1 MSFTDAIFVDFE
13 NIREIDLHLIQGK
26 PVKVFIFVGKRHSTI
41 PEDLLR
47 SLTDSFPQVELIAA
61 QCSGKN
67 ALDFILAYQ
76 IGVESVKNPQ
86 KIFHILS
93 RDQGFDALVLHLEAQ
108 KISVTRHESFKAIP
122 ILGGIGAII
131 GKNRESVQESNQV
144 TVKDSAQ
151 IPLRAIERIEDMRE
165 RFSRNLSRPRRKDTL
180 FSHIHIRFG
189 KKLSEIELQEIVD
202 GLVNRRVIEID
213 SAGTVHYYCS

>member
-1 MSFTDAIFVDFE
+1 MSFTHVIFVDFE
-13 NIREIDLHLIQGK
+13 NIREIDLKLIQGK
-26 PVKVFIFVGKRHSTI
+26 PVKVFIFVGKRHSTL

-47 SLTDSFPQVELIAA
+47 SLTGSFPQVELIEA

-76 IGVESVKNPQ
+76 IGVESANDPQ
-86 KIFHILS
+86 AIFHILS
-93 RDQGFDALVLHLEAQ
+93 RDRGFDALVLHLEAQ
-108 KISVTRHESFKAIP
+108 QVSLTRHESFKKIP
-122 ILGGIGAII
+122 IFDGTDSIVPQ
-131 GKNRESVQESNQV
+131 KEESVQKSNPAPL
-144 TVKDSAQ
+144 KDFTE
-151 IPLRAIERIEDMRE
+151 IPLRAIERIEDMTK

-202 GLVNRRVIEID
+202 GLIYRRVIEID
-213 SAGTVHYYCS
+213 SNGTVLYHC